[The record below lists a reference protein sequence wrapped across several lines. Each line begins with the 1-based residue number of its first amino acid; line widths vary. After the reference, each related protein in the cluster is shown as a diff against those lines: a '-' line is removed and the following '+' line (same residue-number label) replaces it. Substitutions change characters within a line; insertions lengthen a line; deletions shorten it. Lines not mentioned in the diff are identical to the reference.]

1 MKFLVNNKE
10 YAEFLAYYQA
20 KKHFQFDYSNPEP
33 AWKKTSKMTKDFE
46 KILNP
51 SEYPEIQLRPTKKSS
66 PIIQNLIRT
75 SVESELLKWQT
86 SQTDAINT
94 LAQPFKKY
102 INQHYSVFDQRT
114 RHTIHQL
121 FCQKSHSSLSTQLI
135 SSWQNCAE
143 FTPRESVE
151 FCDPAPLFIR
161 NTVSN
166 EELLKTRI
174 QDQLPFLFMDSGY
187 TNFLE
192 DGKVWHRLVQNHIHN
207 DRFIG
212 KFNNKRMHVFKS
224 LPMSWRTDGAT
235 IIVIE
240 PSTIQCTLFDID
252 IEHWRNWVKN
262 RLQRYLTRDKQIV
275 FREKVDKKIR
285 ESFYQ
290 HVQNEDV
297 YCVVHYNSNAA
308 IEALWAGVPVITL
321 GKHISSL
328 VSATSLDQIN
338 NLLRPDLDSWL
349 KRLSYSQYTVEEITN
364 GTARKI
370 LEEKI
375 YV

>member
-20 KKHFQFDYSNPEP
+20 KKQFQFDYSNPEP
-33 AWKKTSKMTKDFE
+33 SWKKTSKLIKDLE

-51 SEYPEIQLRPTKKSS
+51 SDYPEIQLKPTKKSS
-66 PIIQNLIRT
+66 RIIQDLIRT
-75 SVESELLKWQT
+75 SVEIELSKWQT
-86 SQTDAINT
+86 SQVNVINT
-94 LAQPFKKY
+94 SAHPFKKY
-102 INQHYSVFDQRT
+102 IHQHYSVFDSTT

-121 FCQKSHSSLSTQLI
+121 FCQLSHNSLSKTLI
-135 SSWQNCAE
+135 NSWNDSSE
-143 FTPRESVE
+143 FAPRETIDLH
-151 FCDPAPLFIR
+151 DPATLFIR

-174 QDQLPFLFMDSGY
+174 DNQLPFLFMDSGY

-192 DGKVWHRLVQNHIHN
+192 TGKLWHRLVQNHIHQ
-207 DRFIG
+207 DRFRG
-212 KFNNKRMHVFKS
+212 RFDDKRMNIFKS
-224 LPMSWRTDGAT
+224 LPEPWRTEGAD
-235 IIVIE
+235 IIIIE
-240 PSTIQCTLFDID
+240 PSSIQCKLFDID
-252 IEHWRNWVKN
+252 IEHWRNWVKSQ
-262 RLQRYLTRDKQIV
+262 LQHHLTTDKQIV

-285 ESFYQ
+285 ENFYQ
-290 HVQNEDV
+290 HLQNEDV
-297 YCVVHYNSNAA
+297 YCVVHYNSSAA

-321 GKHISSL
+321 GKHISSP
-328 VSATSLDQIN
+328 VSATELDQIN
-338 NLLRPDLDSWL
+338 DLPRPDLERWL
-349 KRLSYSQYTVEEITN
+349 KRLSYSQYTIEEIAD